1 MKNFITY
8 LLAAALVAAA
18 PLLLSADSARGTEQT
33 VRIGS
38 LRGPTS
44 VGMAP
49 LLHDPHRLAPYLDP
63 DFRLF
68 GTPDL
73 LISQILAGEIDIAAL
88 PTNLAA
94 NLHNRGAGIRL
105 LAISGGG
112 VLYVVADRDMAWEDL
127 RGETIFTLARGATP
141 DILFQ
146 AMLRHQGLEP
156 GRDVHLRYAPD
167 QTELAQRL
175 IGGNISRAVLPEPF
189 VTRVTTARP
198 ELRVALELGSHH
210 PMTALVVT
218 DRFATDHPR
227 ALAHFESAYQ
237 EGLRWL
243 DQNRAEG
250 AAAAADQLQ
259 IPAPVIV
266 SAFDRLN
273 LVYTPAEEAREAV
286 LDFLGIF
293 LDHAPASVGGVLPGE
308 EFFHRARN

>member
-1 MKNFITY
+1 MKY
-8 LLAAALVAAA
+8 LVLSTLAAVLVAVA
-18 PLLLSADSARGTEQT
+18 PASLQADRARETSQV

-38 LRGPTS
+38 LKGPTS

-49 LLHDPHRLAPYLDP
+49 LFHEPHRLAPYIEG

-68 GTPDL
+68 GTPDI
-73 LISQILAGEIDIAAL
+73 LISQILAGEIDIAAI

-94 NLHNRGAGIRL
+94 NLHNRGAGVRL
-105 LAISGGG
+105 LAVNGGG
-112 VLYVVADRDMAWEDL
+112 VLYVVADRDISWEDL
-127 RGETIFTLARGATP
+127 RGETVFTLARGATP

-146 AMLRHQGLEP
+146 AMLRQRGLEP
-156 GRDVHLRYAPD
+156 GRDLQVRYAPD

-175 IGGNISRAVLPEPF
+175 IAGNISRAVLPEPF

-198 ELRVALELGSHH
+198 DLRVALDLGAHH

-218 DRFATDHPR
+218 DRFATEHPR
-227 ALAHFESAYQ
+227 ALAHFGEVYQ

-243 DQNRAEG
+243 DQNRTEG
-250 AAAAADQLQ
+250 AAAAAERLQ
-259 IPAPVIV
+259 MPAPVIEA
-266 SAFDRLN
+266 AFDRLN

-293 LDHAPASVGGVLPGE
+293 LDHAPASVGGALPGDS
-308 EFFHRARN
+308 FFHRAGN